1 MAFDAFLKID
11 GIDGESS
18 DKTHKGE
25 IEIDSFS
32 WGNANAGSIG
42 SGGGGGA
49 GKVSFQDFH
58 FSMPISKASPLLMKA
73 CATGQHFP
81 TATLT
86 CRKAG
91 GSQVEFLKI
100 KLADI
105 LVSSFQNGGLGQ
117 GSDIKQDELPLD
129 QLSLNFVKI
138 DFLYT
143 VDKTGE
149 TTQAAF
155 DLREN
160 KTD

>member
-143 VDKTGE
+143 VDKTDE